1 MSLFLAAILFPRCI
15 SEKPCANKIRLKT
28 RHNQRKNNVAKV
40 NGAGEFGG
48 RSERLSGGFGDPKK
62 IFRL

>member
-15 SEKPCANKIRLKT
+15 SEKPCANKIRLISGKT
-28 RHNQRKNNVAKV
+28 NVAKV

-48 RSERLSGGFGDPKK
+48 RSEPLSGGFGDPKK